1 MAFSIAPLNFQF
13 IELPYY
19 NAIVGADS
27 ISARKPYQTAASPIG
42 RI

>member
-1 MAFSIAPLNFQF
+1 MKKIFKFQF
-13 IELPYY
+13 IALFHYG
-19 NAIVGADS
+19 AIVGADS